1 MRRAACVED
10 LRRVARRRVPKMF
23 FDYVDGGSWTERTY
37 RSNSNDLAK
46 IDLKQRVAIDV
57 SERSARS
64 EILGTDVR
72 MPVAMSPTGLTGVY
86 WPDGEILAMKACE
99 GFGIPYTL
107 STVSIASIE
116 DVARAAQKPFW
127 FQLYVIRDRDF
138 IARLMDRAEAAGVET
153 LVVTVDLQMSAQ
165 RNRDIYNGLSSPP
178 RPTLVNIADLVRRPR
193 WCLEMLRVRKVAF
206 GNLFGHV
213 EGMDAKGRK
222 LSLAEW
228 TNGQFDPTLNWDDV
242 KRLRDR
248 WKKKLV
254 VKGIMS
260 PEDAELAVDAGADAI
275 VVSNHGGR
283 QLDGAP
289 STIRV
294 LPEVKHAVGD
304 KTEVL
309 VDSGFASG
317 QDVFRGI
324 ALGADGV
331 MMGRA
336 LLYGLGAGGQP
347 GVARALEMI
356 CNELEITM
364 GLTGVNSIEEI
375 GPHTL
380 YRGLRNDRV

>member
-1 MRRAACVED
+1 MKRIACIDD
-10 LRRVARRRVPKMF
+10 LRCMARRRVPKMF

-37 RSNSNDLAK
+37 RANCADLAA
-46 IDLKQRVAIDV
+46 IELKQRVAIDV
-57 SERSARS
+57 SGRSARTTL
-64 EILGTDVR
+64 LGTDVR

-86 WPDGEILAMKACE
+86 WPNGEILAMKACE
-99 GFGIPYTL
+99 EFGVPYTL

-116 DVARAAQKPFW
+116 DVARAASKPFW

-138 IARLMDRAEAAGVET
+138 ITRLMDRAEAAGVET

-165 RNRDIYNGLSSPP
+165 RNKDIYNGLSSPP
-178 RPTLVNIADLVRRPR
+178 RPTLANIADLVRRPR
-193 WCLEMLRVRKVAF
+193 WCLEMMRVRKITF
-206 GNLFGHV
+206 GNLHGHV
-213 EGMDAKGRK
+213 EGLDATGGNI
-222 LSLAEW
+222 SLAEW
-228 TNGQFDPTLNWDDV
+228 TNSQFDPSLDWDDV
-242 KRLRDR
+242 KSLRDR

-260 PEDAELAVDAGADAI
+260 PEDGGLAVEAGADAI

-294 LPEVKHAVGD
+294 LPEIKHAVGAR
-304 KTEVL
+304 TEVL
-309 VDSGFASG
+309 VDSGFTSG

-324 ALGADGV
+324 ASGADGV

-336 LLYGLGAGGQP
+336 LLYGLGAGGQS
-347 GVARALEMI
+347 GVAKSLEMI

-364 GLTGVNSIEEI
+364 GLTGVNSIDEI

-380 YRGLRNDRV
+380 YRGPRND